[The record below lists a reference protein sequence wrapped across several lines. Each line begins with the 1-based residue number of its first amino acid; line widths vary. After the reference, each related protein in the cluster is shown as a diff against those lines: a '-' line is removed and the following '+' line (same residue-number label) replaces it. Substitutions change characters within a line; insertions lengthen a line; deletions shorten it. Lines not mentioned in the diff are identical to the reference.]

1 MLNPTSGR
9 TKVLHYDCGGATT
22 VVVQAFRPAFVRE
35 DRMEIDR
42 RAFLAT
48 LGTAA
53 VVEAMP
59 SEALADALEHHM
71 MDTLDEQGAANNE
84 LTIRK
89 GAGSIFGAGGP
100 SSGGGRAL

>member
-1 MLNPTSGR
+1 
-9 TKVLHYDCGGATT
+9 
-22 VVVQAFRPAFVRE
+22 
-35 DRMEIDR
+35 MEVDR

-48 LGTAA
+48 LGTVAA
-53 VVEAMP
+53 IEAMP

-100 SSGGGRAL
+100 SSGGGRALKTLDPMREKPTLVDFFKLRFAPEIGRAHV